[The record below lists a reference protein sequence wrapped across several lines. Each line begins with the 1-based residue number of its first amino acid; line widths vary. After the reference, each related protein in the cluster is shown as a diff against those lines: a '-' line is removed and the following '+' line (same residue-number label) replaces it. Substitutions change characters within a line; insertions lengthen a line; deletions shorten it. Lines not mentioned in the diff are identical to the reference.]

1 MWPIHCSGDMFPMLA
16 MKYIEIKKYTYK
28 ITSTILFLYENNF
41 KYIKIL
47 NVTDNVNRENFNKK
61 YVAGKEVGISRVI
74 SIIPI
79 MISPAKK

>member
-1 MWPIHCSGDMFPMLA
+1 MLA

>member
-1 MWPIHCSGDMFPMLA
+1 MLA

-28 ITSTILFLYENNF
+28 NTSTILFLYENNF

-79 MISPAKK
+79 MISPAKKLWLLD

>member
-1 MWPIHCSGDMFPMLA
+1 MLA

-61 YVAGKEVGISRVI
+61 YVDKSHFLIYNDYQI
-74 SIIPI
+74 KQIIVN
-79 MISPAKK
+79 KKINC

>member
-1 MWPIHCSGDMFPMLA
+1 MQ
-16 MKYIEIKKYTYK
+16 Y
-28 ITSTILFLYENNF
+28 NF

>member
-1 MWPIHCSGDMFPMLA
+1 MLA

-28 ITSTILFLYENNF
+28 NTSTILFLYENNF

-61 YVAGKEVGISRVI
+61 YVAGKEVE
-74 SIIPI
+74 
-79 MISPAKK
+79 